1 MWPVHA
7 LKPSIHRASEER
19 VWANLSKFS
28 SQSSMVVCEGVA
40 RESRATVGWHHI
52 QEVGCEER
60 GDESAHDLE
69 VVGERTYWMFSVH
82 VLQLAWRLARSSLRR
97 ALDVGP
103 RGEARSGAPGEGAGA
118 GAWRGGGP
126 GRRGADRYVS
136 VLSRI
141 ALVSNENRTIRS
153 NRIVLLFFFSE
164 PNPRVIQYPTS
175 RCMSSWRRTPLLH
188 GSHIIL
194 LCAMHWSSARLLAG
208 HSTNIYD
215 TCCPR

>member
-1 MWPVHA
+1 M
-7 LKPSIHRASEER
+7 KPSIHRASEER

-126 GRRGADRYVS
+126 GRVA
-136 VLSRI
+136 
-141 ALVSNENRTIRS
+141 A
-153 NRIVLLFFFSE
+153 RIVTFQCFHGSRSSQMKIEQSDRIESCCFSFF
-164 PNPRVIQYPTS
+164 PNPTQELYNTP
-175 RCMSSWRRTPLLH
+175 RRGVCRAGDAH
-188 GSHIIL
+188 
-194 LCAMHWSSARLLAG
+194 LCCTVH
-208 HSTNIYD
+208 T
-215 TCCPR
+215 

>member
-1 MWPVHA
+1 
-7 LKPSIHRASEER
+7 
-19 VWANLSKFS
+19 
-28 SQSSMVVCEGVA
+28 MVVCEGVA

-141 ALVSNENRTIRS
+141 GIALVSNENRTIRS
-153 NRIVLLFFFSE
+153 NDESNRAAFLFFRTQPKSYTIPHVEVYVELETHTSAARFTHNLAVCNALVQCSLASRSF
-164 PNPRVIQYPTS
+164 NKHIRYLLSALTPRA
-175 RCMSSWRRTPLLH
+175 RRESS
-188 GSHIIL
+188 IFE
-194 LCAMHWSSARLLAG
+194 
-208 HSTNIYD
+208 
-215 TCCPR
+215 